1 MHFCTMKYLLF
12 AFLSYILLGCP
23 AAKTSID
30 TSIEKTVKT
39 YQIAFYNVE
48 NLFDTINAPEKR
60 DGEYTPE
67 GSKEWDTEKYLQKLD
82 RIAQVIASIDSVET
96 LAAIGLAEIENLLVL
111 EDLSKHKSI
120 AHLGLQI
127 IHKESLDFRGIDV
140 ALLYNPKLLK
150 EIERNFIEVDI
161 NDGGKTTRD
170 ILKARLVDNSNDT
183 VVVYVNHWP
192 SRWGGTEASN
202 PKRIAAATALRMNL
216 DKEKPDSKVLII
228 GDLNDYPIN
237 ESVISVLGADS
248 VLGGRLYN
256 ATFPIHADSTQGTHA
271 YRGHWGVLDHAIL
284 SNNLMTDIDSVY
296 VHKRPYMLYKTRN
309 GDWFPSRTH
318 SGKKYF
324 AGYSDHLPIVVN
336 FK

>member
-1 MHFCTMKYLLF
+1 MHFCNMN
-12 AFLSYILLGCP
+12 YILFSVASCIILSCT
-23 AAKTSID
+23 A
-30 TSIEKTVKT
+30 VKT
-39 YQIAFYNVE
+39 PAVKSAKNYQIAFYNVE

-67 GSKEWDTEKYLQKLD
+67 GSKEWDTKKYLQKLD
-82 RIAQVIASIDSVET
+82 RIAQVIASIDSLES
-96 LAAIGLAEIENLLVL
+96 LAAIGLAEIENRLVL

-127 IHKESLDFRGIDV
+127 LHKESPDFRGIDV
-140 ALLYNPKLLK
+140 ALLYNPKILK
-150 EIERNFIEVDI
+150 EIESNFIEVDI
-161 NDGGKTTRD
+161 NDSGKTTRD

-183 VVVYVNHWP
+183 ILIYVNHWP
-192 SRWGGTEASN
+192 SRWGGREASN
-202 PKRIAAATALRMNL
+202 RKRIAAATALKMDL
-216 DKEKPDSKVLII
+216 DKEELGCKIMI
-228 GDLNDYPIN
+228 MGDLNDYPIN

-248 VLGGRLYN
+248 VIGGRLYN

-271 YRGHWGVLDHAIL
+271 FRGHWGVLDHAIL
-284 SNNLMTDIDSVY
+284 SNNLMADIDSVY
-296 VHKRPYMLYKTRN
+296 VHKRSYMLYQTRN